1 MGVNFA
7 FVNGG
12 GRTEAEKVA
21 QQRRLY
27 GEPVGDLVRRV
38 TVGLGVTQAKVAGV
52 LGLSPAMLSQLM
64 SGQRVK
70 IGNPQAVSRLQALL
84 ALADEAPGMTTDAI
98 AQRLDAIRDAQ
109 SSLTTSQLATTP
121 PADPADVVRRLLRAV
136 ASGREL
142 DAAARALEEVAPG
155 LADVVRIY
163 GTGSR
168 EDAARHLATVAHL
181 L

>member
-1 MGVNFA
+1 
-7 FVNGG
+7 VNGG
-12 GRTEAEKVA
+12 GRTGAEKVA
-21 QQRRLY
+21 EQQRLY

-38 TVGLGVTQAKVAGV
+38 TNGLGLTQARVAGV

-84 ALADEAPGMTTDAI
+84 ALADEAPQLTRDAI
-98 AQRLDAIRDAQ
+98 AERLDRISASQ
-109 SSLTTSQLATTP
+109 SSLTTSQLAATP
-121 PADPADVVRRLLRAV
+121 PADTADVVRRLLRAV
-136 ASGREL
+136 ASGQEL
-142 DAAARALEEVAPG
+142 DAAARALEDVAPG
-155 LADVVRIY
+155 LAEVIRIY
-163 GTGSR
+163 GTGAR